1 MHNSIC
7 NVELNCANAQM
18 RNYHFSPSNNH
29 YLYNIASLTR
39 RNPLPSA
46 SHVPASASDV
56 NRIKKQDP
64 SPPFTFCSF
73 QPLDILL
80 SSFHWPT
87 SSLPLLIFTFSS
99 LSDHPGVVFLQ
110 LCYLNTT
117 EWVCSFYPQTVP
129 SENHNLRKCI
139 SNYLIHRFQLIN
151 LKAQSSSHSTEN
163 VSLTFQL

>member
-1 MHNSIC
+1 MNCNYWFYSGTQFWSFTLDIPKRHLKQSVWVHNSIC

-18 RNYHFSPSNNH
+18 RNCHFSPSNNH

-39 RNPLPSA
+39 RNPLPPA

-87 SSLPLLIFTFSS
+87 SSSATSDFSLLKS
-99 LSDHPGVVFLQ
+99 
-110 LCYLNTT
+110 
-117 EWVCSFYPQTVP
+117 
-129 SENHNLRKCI
+129 
-139 SNYLIHRFQLIN
+139 
-151 LKAQSSSHSTEN
+151 
-163 VSLTFQL
+163 